1 MALGLREAAGEVATK
16 VQVHDD
22 AITGHDHLFD
32 LASDIRDRRMHQR
45 GGCQW
50 SGEPLRAPSRQG
62 PVGEVVRQCGAR
74 ERLPYSF
81 TLSAT
86 ETAFVFIRATRS

>member
-1 MALGLREAAGEVATK
+1 
-16 VQVHDD
+16 
-22 AITGHDHLFD
+22 
-32 LASDIRDRRMHQR
+32 MHQR

-74 ERLPYSF
+74 ERLVAGAPEGVIAACRQD
-81 TLSAT
+81 LGVDLRLRQA
-86 ETAFVFIRATRS
+86 AVDDQLCG